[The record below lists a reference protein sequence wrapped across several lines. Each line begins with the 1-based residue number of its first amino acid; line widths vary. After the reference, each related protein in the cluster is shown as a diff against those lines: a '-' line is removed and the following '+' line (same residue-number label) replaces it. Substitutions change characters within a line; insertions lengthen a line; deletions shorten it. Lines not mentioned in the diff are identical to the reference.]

1 MARPTRKTSGYAGEM
16 AGTALSVAVN
26 GHRDGRINYPG
37 ALVLPNLP
45 LHGTVRAVCLHPLR
59 DVCDGNWRGDCGD
72 KSQKYRAE
80 ADWLHRGVYGSIMG
94 IKFSIKLNGIHH
106 AVHNADPDSLFG
118 VQGCSTDPTF
128 PFNLPLAEWAPE
140 WFKPTGDCGYD
151 APIVPDG
158 VTLSSVQ
165 QWFVDLYQQSEGW
178 YLLPPWH
185 FMNMAQA
192 CMLAFGLCLILL
204 LVMSGAWALKLAR
217 GK

>member
-1 MARPTRKTSGYAGEM
+1 MDFIKGLWRDLRARPVDTLVRWQEQRFLWLLMAIAMGGLIILAHSFFQIYLYMAPCEQCVYIRYA
-16 AGTALSVAVN
+16 AF
-26 GHRDGRINYPG
+26 
-37 ALVLPNLP
+37 
-45 LHGTVRAVCLHPLR
+45 
-59 DVCDGNWRGDCGD
+59 
-72 KSQKYRAE
+72 
-80 ADWLHRGVYGSIMG
+80 YGSIMG